1 VRKYRI
7 EKYVAP
13 LLPIPTGLKP
23 AGNLA
28 EPLKCIL
35 FDIYGTLFI
44 SGSGD
49 IGVARQNRPTAGKL
63 ETLLDEYGI
72 SRPVKTLLA
81 DYYQHIDD
89 EHEVLRQKG
98 VDVPEVNI
106 EDIWRRVLTIDEP
119 QRIKNFA
126 TEFEMIVNPVFPMP
140 HLAKVLAALKSRSI
154 VIGLISNAQFYTP
167 YLFRWFLGAG
177 PGELGFDEDLILF
190 SFQTGHAKPSPVLFE
205 TAAGNLID
213 RNIAPSATL
222 YVGNDMLNDIYAAQN
237 CGFQT
242 ALFAGDR
249 RSLRLRKHEPRCR
262 DLKPDLVVT
271 DLEQLLKFVP

>member
-1 VRKYRI
+1 VRKYLI

-13 LLPIPTGLKP
+13 LLPVPTGLKP
-23 AGNLA
+23 AGSLS
-28 EPLKCIL
+28 EPLECIL

-49 IGVARQNRPTAGKL
+49 IGVARENMPSAAKL

-72 SRPVKTLLA
+72 SRPAETLLA

-89 EHEVLRQKG
+89 EHGVLRQKG

-106 EDIWRRVLTIDEP
+106 EDIWRRVLAIDEP
-119 QRIKNFA
+119 EHVKNFA
-126 TEFEMIVNPVFPMP
+126 AEFEMIVNPVFPMP
-140 HLAKVLAALKSRSI
+140 HLAKVLAALKARSM

-167 YLFRWFLGAG
+167 YLFRWFLDADLA
-177 PGELGFDEDLILF
+177 ELGFDENLILF
-190 SFQTGHAKPSPVLFE
+190 SFQVGHAKPSPVLFE
-205 TAAGNLID
+205 TAVGNLMD
-213 RNIAPSATL
+213 QDIAPSATL
-222 YVGNDMLNDIYAAQN
+222 YVGNDMLNDIYAAHN

-249 RSLRLRKHEPRCR
+249 RSLRLRKQEPRCR
-262 DLKPDLVVT
+262 DLKPNLVVT
-271 DLEQLLKFVP
+271 DLEQLLKFVR